1 MRPMSSLSPA
11 LRRDRLIR
19 RWYGG
24 GPSKACRRASLCR
37 AAWSVDEVMAI
48 GDEATQTHVLSTLYA
63 KMKAAP
69 APADMPEIFRELGVS
84 EHDGKLVFDAGA
96 SLATIRRRITESRD
110 DSVAQ

>member
-1 MRPMSSLSPA
+1 
-11 LRRDRLIR
+11 
-19 RWYGG
+19 
-24 GPSKACRRASLCR
+24 
-37 AAWSVDEVMAI
+37 MAI

-110 DSVAQ
+110 DSVAQP